1 MRMSDKTSHSL
12 RIENFWHLLACFCTH
27 RGMQTHTQSQES
39 VHPVDL
45 AAMVEDRIH
54 ESLLN
59 SPTAF
64 HLDSARLYGV
74 NIGPHAGTEELMLSF
89 ILENGDIYDLLD
101 TPESACARL
110 FDAAALVTCGWAA
123 PLPASHDDESDD
135 TTLTAPS
142 EHPERRRVRL
152 VVVVSDAGV
161 GSVLRFEDDS
171 DHPILDAGAARGPL
185 ADAVN
190 SFWVSSSPHRA

>member
-1 MRMSDKTSHSL
+1 
-12 RIENFWHLLACFCTH
+12 
-27 RGMQTHTQSQES
+27 MQTYTQSHES

-74 NIGPHAGTEELMLSF
+74 NIGPHAGTDELMLSF

-135 TTLTAPS
+135 TSLTAPS

-152 VVVVSDAGV
+152 VVVVSDVGV
-161 GSVLRFEDDS
+161 GSVLRFEDD
-171 DHPILDAGAARGPL
+171 DEHPILDAGAARGPL

>member
-1 MRMSDKTSHSL
+1 
-12 RIENFWHLLACFCTH
+12 
-27 RGMQTHTQSQES
+27 MQTHTQSQES

-74 NIGPHAGTEELMLSF
+74 NIGPHAGTDELMLSF

-135 TTLTAPS
+135 ATLTAPS

-171 DHPILDAGAARGPL
+171 HHPILDAGAARGPL

-190 SFWVSSSPHRA
+190 SCWVSSSPHRA

>member
-1 MRMSDKTSHSL
+1 
-12 RIENFWHLLACFCTH
+12 
-27 RGMQTHTQSQES
+27 MQTYTQSQES

>member
-1 MRMSDKTSHSL
+1 
-12 RIENFWHLLACFCTH
+12 
-27 RGMQTHTQSQES
+27 MQTHTQSHES
-39 VHPVDL
+39 LHPVDL

-64 HLDSARLYGV
+64 HLESARLYGV
-74 NIGPHAGTEELMLSF
+74 NFGPHGGTDELMLSC

-123 PLPASHDDESDD
+123 PLPAGHDDESNDKE
-135 TTLTAPS
+135 LSAPS

-152 VVVVSDAGV
+152 VVVVSDVGV